1 MTNTLCR
8 ETQGLLRIQ
17 WAPHIFL
24 FFMLHVNKMK
34 LSVSENEELGNKTLF
49 CQTGSVATSEDEYA
63 LQRCTALTT
72 NLIWSGLSSCL
83 KALPVLEWQ
92 SVFIFGFPLQLIN

>member
-1 MTNTLCR
+1 MSATVNECKANEQVHRAAKTQLQAWFTVKTTNTLCH

-49 CQTGSVATSEDEYA
+49 CQTGSAT
-63 LQRCTALTT
+63 T
-72 NLIWSGLSSCL
+72 
-83 KALPVLEWQ
+83 
-92 SVFIFGFPLQLIN
+92 